1 MSITIHLDDVLTE
14 GQATL
19 RLPRMTQGEFHEF
32 CRRHPDLRIERSAEG
47 DVIIMAPTGSETGSL
62 NARITRFLDEWTEQD
77 GTGVCFDSS
86 TLFELPNGAERS
98 PDASWIRRDR
108 WEALTPQERKQ
119 PAPICPDFVV
129 ELMSPTDRLSDTQAK
144 MEEYLSNG
152 ARLGWLIDP
161 EERQVHV
168 YRPGEPVQILPD
180 PTHVSADPVLP
191 GFTLDLRR
199 IFRRP

>member
-19 RLPRMTQGEFHEF
+19 RLPRMTRDEFHEF
-32 CRRHPDLRIERSAEG
+32 CRRHPDLRIERSAGG
-47 DVIIMAPTGSETGSL
+47 DLIIMTPTGSETGSL

-86 TLFELPNGAERS
+86 TLFELPSGAERS

-152 ARLGWLIDP
+152 ARLGWLINP

-168 YRPGEPVQILPD
+168 YRPGEPVQILTD
-180 PTHVSADPVLP
+180 PTHISADPVLP

-199 IFRRP
+199 MFRRP